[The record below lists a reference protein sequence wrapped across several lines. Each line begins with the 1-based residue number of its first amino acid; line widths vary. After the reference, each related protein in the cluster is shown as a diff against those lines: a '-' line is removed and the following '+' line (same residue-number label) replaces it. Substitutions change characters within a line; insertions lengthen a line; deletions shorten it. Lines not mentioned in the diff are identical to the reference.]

1 MSGLIKEKYAAGAVA
16 GVALVFFLALLRPAT
31 SDLKIAR
38 KDYQEIRSQVAQRR
52 LAVEQLTAQETGKRL
67 VAEENVSAAI
77 DELTNEGIA
86 RGVKF
91 VAITPMPVQKSKDQ
105 RYRILPIEVD
115 VESDYEHL
123 GNFLGSLEALKNGLV
138 TVKSFMIVPEEKT
151 PAQLNTKLI
160 IDMYLD
166 GA

>member
-1 MSGLIKEKYAAGAVA
+1 
-16 GVALVFFLALLRPAT
+16 
-31 SDLKIAR
+31 
-38 KDYQEIRSQVAQRR
+38 
-52 LAVEQLTAQETGKRL
+52 
-67 VAEENVSAAI
+67 
-77 DELTNEGIA
+77 
-86 RGVKF
+86 
-91 VAITPMPVQKSKDQ
+91 
-105 RYRILPIEVD
+105 VD